1 MSAEAQRI
9 GHGDTD
15 IRLLP
20 LIDHKVQITGRI
32 RMTIV
37 DRCRHKAVLHC
48 QCRNDR
54 FQCPAGT
61 KQVSGHGFRTGYIRL
76 HRCSAKRLFHS
87 QRFTGIIERRA
98 GSMRIDIINIR
109 SCNSSILDCH
119 GHGTGRLCSIRKRCR
134 NMIGITGAAIPDDL
148 PIDFRISGKR
158 MLQLLQNQ
166 HTGSLSHNEALAFR
180 VEGNRSTIG
189 ILSLMQMAKTTNAA
203 RRLADYGL
211 PFITVLTDPTMGGV
225 SASFAFI
232 GDVVIAEPK
241 ALIGF
246 AGGVATGSCFLKKG
260 FSLGRAYE
268 TKSLSGA
275 VLPVLLVIGVATGA
289 YAASTEGPGSKHAP
303 LLLALVVALVIGA
316 LAQKSRMCFAGS
328 IRDVILMKNFDLLS
342 IIAAL
347 FVVMTIY
354 NIATGN
360 FHLSFSGQPIAH
372 SQHLW
377 NILGMYVVGFA
388 AVLAGGCPLRQLILA
403 GQGSSDSA
411 VTFLGMLLGAAFAHN
426 FNLVGSVAKAATATD
441 AAVPGGPAMPGKIAV
456 IVCIVL
462 LFVIA
467 ATNLRRKKAAK

>member
-1 MSAEAQRI
+1 MKLFDKTWKLALSGVVIGLLVMLLAMSGNPANMAICVACFIRDAAGALKLHTAAPVQYFRPEIVGFVCGSFLISMATKEYRSTAGSAPMVRFLLGAVMMIGALVFLGCPLRMVLRMSA
-9 GHGDTD
+9 GD
-15 IRLLP
+15 L
-20 LIDHKVQITGRI
+20 
-32 RMTIV
+32 
-37 DRCRHKAVLHC
+37 
-48 QCRNDR
+48 
-54 FQCPAGT
+54 
-61 KQVSGHGFRTGYIRL
+61 
-76 HRCSAKRLFHS
+76 
-87 QRFTGIIERRA
+87 
-98 GSMRIDIINIR
+98 
-109 SCNSSILDCH
+109 
-119 GHGTGRLCSIRKRCR
+119 
-134 NMIGITGAAIPDDL
+134 
-148 PIDFRISGKR
+148 
-158 MLQLLQNQ
+158 
-166 HTGSLSHNEALAFR
+166 
-180 VEGNRSTIG
+180 
-189 ILSLMQMAKTTNAA
+189 NA
-203 RRLADYGL
+203 Y
-211 PFITVLTDPTMGGV
+211 V
-225 SASFAFI
+225 
-232 GDVVIAEPK
+232 

-275 VLPVLLVIGVATGA
+275 VLPVLLAALLVIGVATGA

-426 FNLVGSVAKAATATD
+426 FNLVGSAAKAATATD

-462 LFVIA
+462 LFMIA

>member
-1 MSAEAQRI
+1 MKLFDKTWKLALSGVVIGLLVMLLAMSGNPANMAICVACFIRDAAGALKLHTAAPVQYFRPEIVGFVCGSFLISMATKEYRSTAGSAPMVRFLLGAVMMIGALVFLGCPLRMVLRMSA
-9 GHGDTD
+9 GD
-15 IRLLP
+15 L
-20 LIDHKVQITGRI
+20 
-32 RMTIV
+32 
-37 DRCRHKAVLHC
+37 
-48 QCRNDR
+48 
-54 FQCPAGT
+54 
-61 KQVSGHGFRTGYIRL
+61 
-76 HRCSAKRLFHS
+76 
-87 QRFTGIIERRA
+87 
-98 GSMRIDIINIR
+98 
-109 SCNSSILDCH
+109 
-119 GHGTGRLCSIRKRCR
+119 
-134 NMIGITGAAIPDDL
+134 
-148 PIDFRISGKR
+148 
-158 MLQLLQNQ
+158 
-166 HTGSLSHNEALAFR
+166 
-180 VEGNRSTIG
+180 
-189 ILSLMQMAKTTNAA
+189 NA
-203 RRLADYGL
+203 Y
-211 PFITVLTDPTMGGV
+211 V
-225 SASFAFI
+225 
-232 GDVVIAEPK
+232 

-275 VLPVLLVIGVATGA
+275 VLPVLLAALLVIGVATGA

-342 IIAAL
+342 IIATL
-347 FVVMTIY
+347 FAVMTIY

-426 FNLVGSVAKAATATD
+426 FNLVGSAAKAATATD
-441 AAVPGGPAMPGKIAV
+441 AAVPGGPAMPGKIAI

>member
-1 MSAEAQRI
+1 MKLFDKTWKLALSGVVIGLLVMLLAMSGNPANMAICVACFIRDAAGALKLHTAAPVQYFRPEIVGFVCGSFLISMATKEYRSTAGSAPMVRFLLGAVMMIGALVFLGCPLRMVLRMSA
-9 GHGDTD
+9 GD
-15 IRLLP
+15 L
-20 LIDHKVQITGRI
+20 
-32 RMTIV
+32 
-37 DRCRHKAVLHC
+37 
-48 QCRNDR
+48 
-54 FQCPAGT
+54 
-61 KQVSGHGFRTGYIRL
+61 
-76 HRCSAKRLFHS
+76 
-87 QRFTGIIERRA
+87 
-98 GSMRIDIINIR
+98 
-109 SCNSSILDCH
+109 
-119 GHGTGRLCSIRKRCR
+119 
-134 NMIGITGAAIPDDL
+134 
-148 PIDFRISGKR
+148 
-158 MLQLLQNQ
+158 
-166 HTGSLSHNEALAFR
+166 
-180 VEGNRSTIG
+180 
-189 ILSLMQMAKTTNAA
+189 NA
-203 RRLADYGL
+203 Y
-211 PFITVLTDPTMGGV
+211 V
-225 SASFAFI
+225 
-232 GDVVIAEPK
+232 

-268 TKSLSGA
+268 TKPLSGA
-275 VLPVLLVIGVATGA
+275 VLPVLLAALLVIGVATGA
-289 YAASTEGPGSKHAP
+289 YVASTEGPGSKHAP

-426 FNLVGSVAKAATATD
+426 FNLVGSAAKAATATD

-456 IVCIVL
+456 IVCIAL

>member
-1 MSAEAQRI
+1 MKLFDKTWKLALSGVVIGLLVMLLAMSGNPANMAICVACFIRDAAGALKLHTAAPVQYFRPEIVGFVCGSFLISVATKEYRSTAGSAPMVRFLLGAVMMIGALVFLGCPLRMVLRMSA
-9 GHGDTD
+9 GD
-15 IRLLP
+15 L
-20 LIDHKVQITGRI
+20 
-32 RMTIV
+32 
-37 DRCRHKAVLHC
+37 
-48 QCRNDR
+48 
-54 FQCPAGT
+54 
-61 KQVSGHGFRTGYIRL
+61 
-76 HRCSAKRLFHS
+76 
-87 QRFTGIIERRA
+87 
-98 GSMRIDIINIR
+98 
-109 SCNSSILDCH
+109 
-119 GHGTGRLCSIRKRCR
+119 
-134 NMIGITGAAIPDDL
+134 
-148 PIDFRISGKR
+148 
-158 MLQLLQNQ
+158 
-166 HTGSLSHNEALAFR
+166 
-180 VEGNRSTIG
+180 
-189 ILSLMQMAKTTNAA
+189 NA
-203 RRLADYGL
+203 Y
-211 PFITVLTDPTMGGV
+211 V
-225 SASFAFI
+225 
-232 GDVVIAEPK
+232 

-268 TKSLSGA
+268 TKPLSGA
-275 VLPVLLVIGVATGA
+275 VLPVLLAALLVIGVATGA

-426 FNLVGSVAKAATATD
+426 FNLVGSAAKAATATD

>member
-1 MSAEAQRI
+1 MKLFDKTWKLALSGVVIGLLVMLLAMSGNPANMAICVACFIRDAAGALKLHTAAPVQYFRPEIVGFVCGSFLISVATKEYRSTAGSAPMVRFLLGAVMMIGALVFLGCPLRMVLRMSA
-9 GHGDTD
+9 GD
-15 IRLLP
+15 L
-20 LIDHKVQITGRI
+20 
-32 RMTIV
+32 
-37 DRCRHKAVLHC
+37 
-48 QCRNDR
+48 
-54 FQCPAGT
+54 
-61 KQVSGHGFRTGYIRL
+61 
-76 HRCSAKRLFHS
+76 
-87 QRFTGIIERRA
+87 
-98 GSMRIDIINIR
+98 
-109 SCNSSILDCH
+109 
-119 GHGTGRLCSIRKRCR
+119 
-134 NMIGITGAAIPDDL
+134 
-148 PIDFRISGKR
+148 
-158 MLQLLQNQ
+158 
-166 HTGSLSHNEALAFR
+166 
-180 VEGNRSTIG
+180 
-189 ILSLMQMAKTTNAA
+189 NA
-203 RRLADYGL
+203 Y
-211 PFITVLTDPTMGGV
+211 V
-225 SASFAFI
+225 
-232 GDVVIAEPK
+232 

-275 VLPVLLVIGVATGA
+275 VLPVLLAALLVIGVATGA

-347 FVVMTIY
+347 FVVMTVY

-426 FNLVGSVAKAATATD
+426 FNLVGSAAKAATATD

>member
-1 MSAEAQRI
+1 MKLFDKTWKLALSGVVIGLLVMLLAMSGNPANMAICVACFIRDAAGALKLHTAAPVQYFRPEIVGFVCGSFLISMATKEYRSTAGSAPMVRFLLGAVMMIGALVFLGCPLRMVLRMSA
-9 GHGDTD
+9 GD
-15 IRLLP
+15 L
-20 LIDHKVQITGRI
+20 
-32 RMTIV
+32 
-37 DRCRHKAVLHC
+37 
-48 QCRNDR
+48 
-54 FQCPAGT
+54 
-61 KQVSGHGFRTGYIRL
+61 
-76 HRCSAKRLFHS
+76 
-87 QRFTGIIERRA
+87 
-98 GSMRIDIINIR
+98 
-109 SCNSSILDCH
+109 
-119 GHGTGRLCSIRKRCR
+119 
-134 NMIGITGAAIPDDL
+134 
-148 PIDFRISGKR
+148 
-158 MLQLLQNQ
+158 
-166 HTGSLSHNEALAFR
+166 
-180 VEGNRSTIG
+180 
-189 ILSLMQMAKTTNAA
+189 NA
-203 RRLADYGL
+203 Y
-211 PFITVLTDPTMGGV
+211 V
-225 SASFAFI
+225 
-232 GDVVIAEPK
+232 

-275 VLPVLLVIGVATGA
+275 VLPVLLAALLVIGVATGA

-347 FVVMTIY
+347 FVVMTVY
-354 NIATGN
+354 NIVTGN

-388 AVLAGGCPLRQLILA
+388 AVLAGGCPLRQMILA

-411 VTFLGMLLGAAFAHN
+411 VTFLGMILGAAFAHN
-426 FNLVGSVAKAATATD
+426 FNLVGSAAKAATATD

>member
-1 MSAEAQRI
+1 MKLFDKTWKLALSGVVIGLLVMLLAMSGNPANMAICVACFIRDAAGALKLHTAAPVQYFRPEIVGFVCGSFLISMATKEYRSTAGSAPMVRFLLGAIMMIGALVFLGCPLRMVLRMSA
-9 GHGDTD
+9 GD
-15 IRLLP
+15 L
-20 LIDHKVQITGRI
+20 
-32 RMTIV
+32 
-37 DRCRHKAVLHC
+37 
-48 QCRNDR
+48 
-54 FQCPAGT
+54 
-61 KQVSGHGFRTGYIRL
+61 
-76 HRCSAKRLFHS
+76 
-87 QRFTGIIERRA
+87 
-98 GSMRIDIINIR
+98 
-109 SCNSSILDCH
+109 
-119 GHGTGRLCSIRKRCR
+119 
-134 NMIGITGAAIPDDL
+134 
-148 PIDFRISGKR
+148 
-158 MLQLLQNQ
+158 
-166 HTGSLSHNEALAFR
+166 
-180 VEGNRSTIG
+180 
-189 ILSLMQMAKTTNAA
+189 NA
-203 RRLADYGL
+203 Y
-211 PFITVLTDPTMGGV
+211 V
-225 SASFAFI
+225 
-232 GDVVIAEPK
+232 

-268 TKSLSGA
+268 AKSLSGA
-275 VLPVLLVIGVATGA
+275 VLPVLLAALLVIGVATGA

-303 LLLALVVALVIGA
+303 LLLALMVALVIGA

-347 FVVMTIY
+347 FVVMTVY

-360 FHLSFSGQPIAH
+360 FYLSFSGQPIAH

-426 FNLVGSVAKAATATD
+426 FNLVGSAAKAATATD

>member
-1 MSAEAQRI
+1 MKLFDKTWKLALSGVVIGFLVMLLAMSGNPANMAICVACFIRDAAGALKLHTAAPVQYFRPEIVGFVCGSFLISMATKEYRSTAGSAPMVRFLLGAVMMIGALVFLGCPLRMVLRMSA
-9 GHGDTD
+9 GD
-15 IRLLP
+15 L
-20 LIDHKVQITGRI
+20 
-32 RMTIV
+32 
-37 DRCRHKAVLHC
+37 
-48 QCRNDR
+48 
-54 FQCPAGT
+54 
-61 KQVSGHGFRTGYIRL
+61 
-76 HRCSAKRLFHS
+76 
-87 QRFTGIIERRA
+87 
-98 GSMRIDIINIR
+98 
-109 SCNSSILDCH
+109 
-119 GHGTGRLCSIRKRCR
+119 
-134 NMIGITGAAIPDDL
+134 
-148 PIDFRISGKR
+148 
-158 MLQLLQNQ
+158 
-166 HTGSLSHNEALAFR
+166 
-180 VEGNRSTIG
+180 
-189 ILSLMQMAKTTNAA
+189 NA
-203 RRLADYGL
+203 Y
-211 PFITVLTDPTMGGV
+211 V
-225 SASFAFI
+225 
-232 GDVVIAEPK
+232 

-275 VLPVLLVIGVATGA
+275 VLPVLLAALLVIGVATGA

-347 FVVMTIY
+347 FAVMTVY
-354 NIATGN
+354 NIVTGN

-426 FNLVGSVAKAATATD
+426 FNLVGSAAKAATATD

-462 LFVIA
+462 LFMIA

>member
-1 MSAEAQRI
+1 MKLFDKTWKLALSGVVIGLLVMLLAMSGNPANMAICVACFIRDAAGALKLHTAAPVQYFRPEIVGFVCGSFLISMATKEYRSTAGSAPMVRFLLGAVMMIGALVFLGCPLRMVLRMSA
-9 GHGDTD
+9 GD
-15 IRLLP
+15 L
-20 LIDHKVQITGRI
+20 
-32 RMTIV
+32 
-37 DRCRHKAVLHC
+37 
-48 QCRNDR
+48 
-54 FQCPAGT
+54 
-61 KQVSGHGFRTGYIRL
+61 
-76 HRCSAKRLFHS
+76 
-87 QRFTGIIERRA
+87 
-98 GSMRIDIINIR
+98 
-109 SCNSSILDCH
+109 
-119 GHGTGRLCSIRKRCR
+119 
-134 NMIGITGAAIPDDL
+134 
-148 PIDFRISGKR
+148 
-158 MLQLLQNQ
+158 
-166 HTGSLSHNEALAFR
+166 
-180 VEGNRSTIG
+180 
-189 ILSLMQMAKTTNAA
+189 NA
-203 RRLADYGL
+203 Y
-211 PFITVLTDPTMGGV
+211 V
-225 SASFAFI
+225 
-232 GDVVIAEPK
+232 

-275 VLPVLLVIGVATGA
+275 VLPVLLAALLVIGVATGA

-347 FVVMTIY
+347 FVVMTVY
-354 NIATGN
+354 NIVTGN

-426 FNLVGSVAKAATATD
+426 FNLVGSAAKAATATD

>member
-1 MSAEAQRI
+1 MKLFDKTWKLALSGVVIGFLVMLLAMSGNPANMAICVACFIRDAAGALKLHTAAPVQYFRPEIVGFVCGSFLISMATKEYRSTAGSAPMVRFLLGAVMMIGALVFLGCPLRMVLRMSA
-9 GHGDTD
+9 GD
-15 IRLLP
+15 L
-20 LIDHKVQITGRI
+20 
-32 RMTIV
+32 
-37 DRCRHKAVLHC
+37 
-48 QCRNDR
+48 
-54 FQCPAGT
+54 
-61 KQVSGHGFRTGYIRL
+61 
-76 HRCSAKRLFHS
+76 
-87 QRFTGIIERRA
+87 
-98 GSMRIDIINIR
+98 
-109 SCNSSILDCH
+109 
-119 GHGTGRLCSIRKRCR
+119 
-134 NMIGITGAAIPDDL
+134 
-148 PIDFRISGKR
+148 
-158 MLQLLQNQ
+158 
-166 HTGSLSHNEALAFR
+166 
-180 VEGNRSTIG
+180 
-189 ILSLMQMAKTTNAA
+189 NA
-203 RRLADYGL
+203 Y
-211 PFITVLTDPTMGGV
+211 V
-225 SASFAFI
+225 
-232 GDVVIAEPK
+232 

-275 VLPVLLVIGVATGA
+275 VLPVLLAALLVIGVATGA

-426 FNLVGSVAKAATATD
+426 FNLVGSAAKAATATD

-462 LFVIA
+462 LFMIA

>member
-1 MSAEAQRI
+1 MKLFDKTWKLALSGVVIGLLVMLLAMSGNPANMAICVACFIRDAAGALKLHTAAPVQYFRPEIVGFVCGSFLISMATKEYRSTAGSAPMVRFLLGAVMMIGALVFLGCPLRMVLRMSA
-9 GHGDTD
+9 GD
-15 IRLLP
+15 L
-20 LIDHKVQITGRI
+20 
-32 RMTIV
+32 
-37 DRCRHKAVLHC
+37 
-48 QCRNDR
+48 
-54 FQCPAGT
+54 
-61 KQVSGHGFRTGYIRL
+61 
-76 HRCSAKRLFHS
+76 
-87 QRFTGIIERRA
+87 
-98 GSMRIDIINIR
+98 
-109 SCNSSILDCH
+109 
-119 GHGTGRLCSIRKRCR
+119 
-134 NMIGITGAAIPDDL
+134 
-148 PIDFRISGKR
+148 
-158 MLQLLQNQ
+158 
-166 HTGSLSHNEALAFR
+166 
-180 VEGNRSTIG
+180 
-189 ILSLMQMAKTTNAA
+189 NA
-203 RRLADYGL
+203 Y
-211 PFITVLTDPTMGGV
+211 V
-225 SASFAFI
+225 
-232 GDVVIAEPK
+232 

-275 VLPVLLVIGVATGA
+275 VLPVLLAALLVIGVATCA

-347 FVVMTIY
+347 FVVMTVY
-354 NIATGN
+354 NIVTGN

-426 FNLVGSVAKAATATD
+426 FNLFGSAAKAATATD

>member
-1 MSAEAQRI
+1 MKLFDKTWKLALSGVVIGLLVMLLAMSGNPANMAICVACFIRDAAGALKLHTAAPVQYFRPEIVGFVCGSFLISVATKEYRSTAGSAPMVRFLLGAVMMIGALVFLGCPLRMVLRMSA
-9 GHGDTD
+9 GD
-15 IRLLP
+15 L
-20 LIDHKVQITGRI
+20 
-32 RMTIV
+32 
-37 DRCRHKAVLHC
+37 
-48 QCRNDR
+48 
-54 FQCPAGT
+54 
-61 KQVSGHGFRTGYIRL
+61 
-76 HRCSAKRLFHS
+76 
-87 QRFTGIIERRA
+87 
-98 GSMRIDIINIR
+98 
-109 SCNSSILDCH
+109 
-119 GHGTGRLCSIRKRCR
+119 
-134 NMIGITGAAIPDDL
+134 
-148 PIDFRISGKR
+148 
-158 MLQLLQNQ
+158 
-166 HTGSLSHNEALAFR
+166 
-180 VEGNRSTIG
+180 
-189 ILSLMQMAKTTNAA
+189 NA
-203 RRLADYGL
+203 Y
-211 PFITVLTDPTMGGV
+211 V
-225 SASFAFI
+225 
-232 GDVVIAEPK
+232 

-260 FSLGRAYE
+260 FSLGRTYE

-275 VLPVLLVIGVATGA
+275 VLPVLLAALLVIGVATGA

-347 FVVMTIY
+347 FAVMTVY
-354 NIATGN
+354 NIAIGN

-426 FNLVGSVAKAATATD
+426 FNLVGSAAKAATATD

>member
-1 MSAEAQRI
+1 MKLFDKTWKLALSGVVIGLLVMLLAMSGNPANMAICVACFIRDAAGALKLHTAAPVQYFRPEIVGFVCGSFLISVATKEYRSTAGSAPMVRFLLGAVMMIGALVFLGCPLRMVLRMSA
-9 GHGDTD
+9 GD
-15 IRLLP
+15 L
-20 LIDHKVQITGRI
+20 
-32 RMTIV
+32 
-37 DRCRHKAVLHC
+37 
-48 QCRNDR
+48 
-54 FQCPAGT
+54 
-61 KQVSGHGFRTGYIRL
+61 
-76 HRCSAKRLFHS
+76 
-87 QRFTGIIERRA
+87 
-98 GSMRIDIINIR
+98 
-109 SCNSSILDCH
+109 
-119 GHGTGRLCSIRKRCR
+119 
-134 NMIGITGAAIPDDL
+134 
-148 PIDFRISGKR
+148 
-158 MLQLLQNQ
+158 
-166 HTGSLSHNEALAFR
+166 
-180 VEGNRSTIG
+180 
-189 ILSLMQMAKTTNAA
+189 NA
-203 RRLADYGL
+203 Y
-211 PFITVLTDPTMGGV
+211 V
-225 SASFAFI
+225 
-232 GDVVIAEPK
+232 

-275 VLPVLLVIGVATGA
+275 VLPVLLAALLVIGVATGA

-347 FVVMTIY
+347 FVVMTVH

-426 FNLVGSVAKAATATD
+426 FNLVGSAAKAATATD

>member
-1 MSAEAQRI
+1 MKLFDKTWKLALSGVVIGLLVMLLAMSGNPANMAICVACFIRDAAGALKLHTAAPVQYFRPEIVGFVCGSFLISMATKEYRSTAGSAPMVRFLLGAVMMIGALVFLGCPLRMSA
-9 GHGDTD
+9 GD
-15 IRLLP
+15 L
-20 LIDHKVQITGRI
+20 
-32 RMTIV
+32 
-37 DRCRHKAVLHC
+37 
-48 QCRNDR
+48 
-54 FQCPAGT
+54 
-61 KQVSGHGFRTGYIRL
+61 
-76 HRCSAKRLFHS
+76 
-87 QRFTGIIERRA
+87 
-98 GSMRIDIINIR
+98 
-109 SCNSSILDCH
+109 
-119 GHGTGRLCSIRKRCR
+119 
-134 NMIGITGAAIPDDL
+134 
-148 PIDFRISGKR
+148 
-158 MLQLLQNQ
+158 
-166 HTGSLSHNEALAFR
+166 
-180 VEGNRSTIG
+180 
-189 ILSLMQMAKTTNAA
+189 NA
-203 RRLADYGL
+203 Y
-211 PFITVLTDPTMGGV
+211 V
-225 SASFAFI
+225 
-232 GDVVIAEPK
+232 

-268 TKSLSGA
+268 TKPLSGA
-275 VLPVLLVIGVATGA
+275 VLPVLLAALLVIGVATGA

-347 FVVMTIY
+347 FAVMTIY

-411 VTFLGMLLGAAFAHN
+411 VTFLGMLLGAASAHN
-426 FNLVGSVAKAATATD
+426 FNLVGSAAKAATATD

>member
-1 MSAEAQRI
+1 MKLFDKTWKLALSGVVIGLLVMLLAMSGNPANMAICVACFIRDAAGALKLHTAAPVQYFRPEIVGFVCGSFLISMAAKEYRSTAGSAPMVRFLLGAVMMIGALVFLGCPLRMVLRMSA
-9 GHGDTD
+9 GD
-15 IRLLP
+15 L
-20 LIDHKVQITGRI
+20 
-32 RMTIV
+32 
-37 DRCRHKAVLHC
+37 
-48 QCRNDR
+48 
-54 FQCPAGT
+54 
-61 KQVSGHGFRTGYIRL
+61 
-76 HRCSAKRLFHS
+76 
-87 QRFTGIIERRA
+87 
-98 GSMRIDIINIR
+98 
-109 SCNSSILDCH
+109 
-119 GHGTGRLCSIRKRCR
+119 
-134 NMIGITGAAIPDDL
+134 
-148 PIDFRISGKR
+148 
-158 MLQLLQNQ
+158 
-166 HTGSLSHNEALAFR
+166 
-180 VEGNRSTIG
+180 
-189 ILSLMQMAKTTNAA
+189 NA
-203 RRLADYGL
+203 Y
-211 PFITVLTDPTMGGV
+211 V
-225 SASFAFI
+225 
-232 GDVVIAEPK
+232 

-275 VLPVLLVIGVATGA
+275 VLPVLLAALLVIGVATGA

-426 FNLVGSVAKAATATD
+426 FNLVGSAAKAATATD

>member
-1 MSAEAQRI
+1 MKLFDKTWKLALSGVVIGLLVMLLAMSGNPANMAICVACFIRDAAGALKLHTAAPVQYFRPEIVGFVCGSFLISMATKEYRSTAGSAPMVRFLLGAVMMIGALVFLGCPLRMVLRMSA
-9 GHGDTD
+9 GD
-15 IRLLP
+15 L
-20 LIDHKVQITGRI
+20 
-32 RMTIV
+32 
-37 DRCRHKAVLHC
+37 
-48 QCRNDR
+48 
-54 FQCPAGT
+54 
-61 KQVSGHGFRTGYIRL
+61 
-76 HRCSAKRLFHS
+76 
-87 QRFTGIIERRA
+87 
-98 GSMRIDIINIR
+98 
-109 SCNSSILDCH
+109 
-119 GHGTGRLCSIRKRCR
+119 
-134 NMIGITGAAIPDDL
+134 
-148 PIDFRISGKR
+148 
-158 MLQLLQNQ
+158 
-166 HTGSLSHNEALAFR
+166 
-180 VEGNRSTIG
+180 
-189 ILSLMQMAKTTNAA
+189 NA
-203 RRLADYGL
+203 Y
-211 PFITVLTDPTMGGV
+211 V
-225 SASFAFI
+225 
-232 GDVVIAEPK
+232 

-275 VLPVLLVIGVATGA
+275 VLPVLLAALLVIGVATGA
-289 YAASTEGPGSKHAP
+289 YVASTEGPGSKHAP

-347 FVVMTIY
+347 FVVMTVY
-354 NIATGN
+354 NIAIGN

-411 VTFLGMLLGAAFAHN
+411 VTFLGMLLGATFAHN
-426 FNLVGSVAKAATATD
+426 FNLVGSAAKAATATD